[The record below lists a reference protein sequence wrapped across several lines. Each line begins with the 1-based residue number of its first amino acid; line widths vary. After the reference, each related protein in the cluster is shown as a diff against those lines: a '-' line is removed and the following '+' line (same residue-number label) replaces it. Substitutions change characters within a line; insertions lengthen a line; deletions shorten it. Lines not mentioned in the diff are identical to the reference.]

1 MPYKITHGDSGYFV
15 YNPKTKKHYS
25 KSGMPKMMAEKQRV
39 AIILS
44 EHKGKKNLKPY
55 FA

>member
-1 MPYKITHGDSGYFV
+1 MPYKITHGKSGYFV
-15 YNPKTKKHYS
+15 YDPKTKKHFS
-25 KSGMPKMMAEKQRV
+25 KEGMPKIMAEKQRV

-55 FA
+55 FL

>member
-1 MPYKITHGDSGYFV
+1 MPYSIEKEKSGYFV
-15 YNPKTKKHYS
+15 YDPKSKHRFSKK
-25 KSGMPKMMAEKQRV
+25 GMPKMMAEKQRV

-55 FA
+55 FL